1 MKTAKNP
8 LILRSTRMYNNLIM
22 SNFEEQYLPIWPAE
36 IVNM

>member
-1 MKTAKNP
+1 MKTAKNQ
-8 LILRSTRMYNNLIM
+8 LILRSMYNHLIM

>member
-8 LILRSTRMYNNLIM
+8 LILISSCMYNHLIM
-22 SNFEEQYLPIWPAE
+22 SNFEEQYLPIWPAD